1 MLARAPKLPGLLVAA
16 AFVLSAADPQAS
28 FTQPIQLASGP
39 ERTEIRL
46 QFDKPVRYEAG
57 RLRNPDRVYVDLF
70 DVSAKAGWSIPS
82 ISPGDPL
89 VQQIRTGRPAPNT
102 VRLVVD
108 LKSGADLSVVV
119 LKDPP
124 RLLVVLR
131 SEGLRPE
138 NAVVARASEPARAV
152 IAPSAPYRRQPN
164 AWFEAPLPPLGWI
177 NLPSMTPLPP
187 SLLPVPGAG
196 TIAPTAPPAAAPA
209 AVASSV
215 VVAPAAPVSPAAPA
229 VNPTNSTRRL
239 TIPRVE
245 HAPRIEDFLDGK
257 PNTQAV
263 EVRDFR
269 QQEPHDGSPVSQP
282 TGAYLAF
289 NDNKLFVTFVCH
301 DDPAAT
307 RAHMTKREDIGGDDT
322 VAVYLDP
329 FHDRHRAY
337 VFESNPLGIQRDA
350 IVTEGEEDAD
360 YNFDTVWDSEGRLTS
375 FGFVVQFA
383 IPFRSLRFSGASVQ
397 QWGIALARN
406 IPRNNEESYWPYI
419 TSKVQGLAQQM
430 ATMDG
435 LERISPGRNVQ
446 LIPYI
451 TASNSRFLASGPG
464 LTTSSDVRGG
474 VDGKVILKDALTFD
488 FTANPDFSQVESDDP
503 QVTVNQRYAV
513 YFPEKRPFFLDNSA
527 YFSTPV
533 NLFYSRRVVD
543 PNAGARLSGKVGPW
557 TLGFLA
563 TDDRAPGQSVDSSD
577 PLHGGLTP
585 IGVARVTREFGQQ
598 SSVGMFFSDR
608 QFGSSFNRV
617 YSLDWRL
624 KLNNNW
630 SVKTQAIRSYDRALD
645 GTRSVGSGLTAEA
658 VYSDRHLIYSG
669 SYTDFTP
676 GFRAPLGFIQRVD
689 LRQEAQY
696 VSYMWRPEHGPVTSF
711 GPTLNQT
718 LIFDHA
724 GRLSDWSGGAQF
736 DITFRGPT
744 RLSAYRY
751 QTYEYYLGQG
761 FHKAASGLSYYTAW
775 RRWLDLY
782 GSYAR
787 GDAVNYSPAAG
798 VQPFLGKSDA
808 AAFGATVH
816 LPRLRLEQ
824 YYLFSRLAG
833 GSTPGDLTVF
843 NNHVARSK
851 LNYQFSRALSLRAI
865 VDYYAQ
871 LPNESLVM
879 QTHLKQVTTDV
890 LLTYLI
896 HPGTAAYIGYTNRF
910 QNLVPDPLSPPTLVP
925 GGPPTFQTDRLFFVK
940 LSYLFHF

>member
-1 MLARAPKLPGLLVAA
+1 MLARAPKLPGLLIAA
-16 AFVLSAADPQAS
+16 ALALFAADPQAS
-28 FTQPIQLASGP
+28 LIPPLQLVSGP
-39 ERTEIRL
+39 GRTEIRL
-46 QFDKPVRYEAG
+46 QFDRPVRYEAS

-70 DVSAKAGWSIPS
+70 DVSAPFDWTGPS
-82 ISPGDPL
+82 AAPDDPL
-89 VQQIRTGRPAPNT
+89 VRRVRAGRPAPNT
-102 VRLVVD
+102 TRLVVD
-108 LKSGADLSVVV
+108 LKSGVDFSVDA
-119 LKDPP
+119 LTDPP
-124 RLLVVLR
+124 RLVVVLR
-131 SEGLRPE
+131 PEGLRPE
-138 NAVVARASEPARAV
+138 TAAVARGSEPAPVANP
-152 IAPSAPYRRQPN
+152 PSAPYRRAPN

-177 NLPSMTPLPP
+177 NLPSLTPLPP
-187 SLLPVPGAG
+187 SRLPVPGAG
-196 TIAPTAPPAAAPA
+196 TIGPTAPPATAPV
-209 AVASSV
+209 AVASSPV
-215 VVAPAAPVSPAAPA
+215 IAPVAPLIEAAPG
-229 VNPTNSTRRL
+229 VNPTDSARRL
-239 TIPRVE
+239 TIPRLE
-245 HAPRIEDFLDGK
+245 HAPRIEDFLDGN
-257 PNTQAV
+257 PRNQTV
-263 EVRDFR
+263 EVRGFLQR
-269 QQEPHDGSPVSQP
+269 EPHDGSPVSQP
-282 TGAYLAF
+282 TTTYLAF
-289 NDNKLFVTFVCH
+289 DDNNLFVIFVCH
-301 DDPAAT
+301 DDPAAI

-322 VAVYLDP
+322 VAVYLDT

-375 FGFVVQFA
+375 FGFVVQFS
-383 IPFRSLRFSGASVQ
+383 IPFKSLRFSGAKVQ

-419 TSKVQGLAQQM
+419 TAKVQGLAQQM
-430 ATMDG
+430 ATLDG

-464 LTTSSDVRGG
+464 LTTSNDVRGG

-503 QVTVNQRYAV
+503 QVTVNQRYEV

-585 IGVARVTREFGQQ
+585 IGVARVAREFGQQ

-608 QFGSSFNRV
+608 QFGTSFNRV

-689 LRQEAQY
+689 IRQEGQY
-696 VSYMWRPEHGPVTSF
+696 ASYMWRPDHGPVSSF
-711 GPTLNQT
+711 GPTLNQSF
-718 LIFDHA
+718 IFDHT
-724 GRLSDWSGGAQF
+724 GRLTDWSGGAQF

-761 FHKAASGLSYYTAW
+761 FHKAASGFSYYTAS

-782 GSYAR
+782 GSYAT
-787 GDAVNYSPAAG
+787 GNAVNYSPALG
-798 VQPFLGKSDA
+798 IEPFLARSDA
-808 AAFGATVH
+808 ASFGATVH

-833 GSTPGDLTVF
+833 GSTPDGLTVF
-843 NNHVARSK
+843 NNHIARSK

-865 VDYYAQ
+865 VDYYVQ
-871 LPNESLVM
+871 LPNESLVQ

-910 QNLVPDPLSPPTLVP
+910 QNLVPDPLSPPTLVS
-925 GGPPTFQTDRLFFVK
+925 GGPPTFQTDRLLFLK

>member
-1 MLARAPKLPGLLVAA
+1 MLAGAPKLFGLLIA
-16 AFVLSAADPQAS
+16 AFGLFAADPPAS
-28 FTQPIQLASGP
+28 LIEPLQIVSQP
-39 ERTEIRL
+39 ERTVIRL
-46 QFDKPVRYEAG
+46 QFDRPVRYEAG
-57 RLRNPDRVYVDLF
+57 HLRNPDRVYVDLF
-70 DVSAKAGWSIPS
+70 DVSAPGDWSIPS
-82 ISPGDPL
+82 VAPDNPL
-89 VQQIRTGRPAPNT
+89 VKLIRVGRPAPNT
-102 VRLVVD
+102 ARLVLD
-108 LKSGADLSVVV
+108 LKSGADFSVDA
-119 LKDPP
+119 LTDPP

-131 SEGLRPE
+131 PEGLRPE
-138 NAVVARASEPARAV
+138 STAVARASEPAPAANLART
-152 IAPSAPYRRQPN
+152 PSRREPK

-177 NLPSMTPLPP
+177 NLPSLTPLPL
-187 SLLPVPGAG
+187 SRLPVPGAS
-196 TIAPTAPPAAAPA
+196 TIAPTAPPTAAPI

-215 VVAPAAPVSPAAPA
+215 VVAPAAPLSPAAPG
-229 VNPTNSTRRL
+229 VNPTDSARQL

-245 HAPRIEDFLDGK
+245 HAPRIEDFLDGN
-257 PNTQAV
+257 PHTQAV
-263 EVRDFR
+263 EVRGFR
-269 QQEPHDGSPVSQP
+269 QREPHDGSPVSQP
-282 TGAYLAF
+282 TAAYLAF
-289 NDNKLFVTFVCH
+289 DDKNLFVTFVCH

-307 RAHMTKREDIGGDDT
+307 RAHMTKREDISGDDT
-322 VAVYLDP
+322 VAVYLDT

-375 FGFVVQFA
+375 FGFVVQFS
-383 IPFRSLRFSGASVQ
+383 IPFKSLRFSGASVQ

-419 TSKVQGLAQQM
+419 TSKLQGLAQQM
-430 ATMDG
+430 ATLDG

-446 LIPYI
+446 LMPYI
-451 TASNSRFLASGPG
+451 TTSNSRFLASGPR
-464 LTTSSDVRGG
+464 LTTSNDVRGG
-474 VDGKVILKDALTFD
+474 LDGKVILKDALTFD

-503 QVTVNQRYAV
+503 QVTVNQRYEV

-543 PNAGARLSGKVGPW
+543 PNAGGRLSGKVGPW
-557 TLGFLA
+557 TLGLLA
-563 TDDRAPGQSVDSSD
+563 TDDRAPGQSVDPSD

-585 IGVARVTREFGQQ
+585 IGVARVAREFGQQ
-598 SSVGMFFSDR
+598 SNVGMFFSDR

-658 VYSDRHLIYSG
+658 VYSDRHLVYSG
-669 SYTDFTP
+669 AYTDFTP
-676 GFRAPLGFIQRVD
+676 GFRTPLAFIQRVD
-689 LRQEAQY
+689 IRQEGQY
-696 VSYMWRPEHGPVTSF
+696 ASYMWRPEHGPVTSF
-711 GPTLNQT
+711 GPTLNQSF
-718 LIFDHA
+718 IFDHT
-724 GRLSDWSGGAQF
+724 GRLTDWSGGAQF
-736 DITFRGPT
+736 DISLRGPT
-744 RLSAYRY
+744 RLSAFRY

-761 FHKAASGLSYYTAW
+761 FHKGASGLSYYTAW
-775 RRWLDLY
+775 QRWLDLY
-782 GSYAR
+782 GSYSK
-787 GDAVNYSPAAG
+787 GDAVNYSPAPG
-798 VQPFLGKSDA
+798 IEPFLGRSDA

-833 GSTPGDLTVF
+833 GSTPAGLTVF
-843 NNHVARSK
+843 NSHVARSK

-865 VDYYAQ
+865 IDYYAQ
-871 LPNESLVM
+871 LPNESLV
-879 QTHLKQVTTDV
+879 QQIHLKQVTTDV

-910 QNLVPDPLSPPTLVP
+910 QNLVPDPVNPPNLVP
-925 GGPPTFQTDRLFFVK
+925 GGPPSFQTDRLLFVK

>member
-1 MLARAPKLPGLLVAA
+1 MLARAPKLPGLLIVVA
-16 AFVLSAADPQAS
+16 FGLSAADP
-28 FTQPIQLASGP
+28 LASLIQPLQVVSQPG
-39 ERTEIRL
+39 RTEIRL

-57 RLRNPDRVYVDLF
+57 RLHNPDRVYVDLF
-70 DVSAKAGWSIPS
+70 DVSAPGGWSIPS
-82 ISPGDPL
+82 VTPDDPL
-89 VQQIRTGRPAPNT
+89 VKRIRAGRPAPST
-102 VRLVVD
+102 ARLVVD
-108 LKSGADLSVVV
+108 LKSSADFSVDA
-119 LKDPP
+119 LTDPP

-131 SEGLRPE
+131 PEGLRPE
-138 NAVVARASEPARAV
+138 NAVMARASEPAPAAN
-152 IAPSAPYRRQPN
+152 APSAPYRREPN

-177 NLPSMTPLPP
+177 NLPSLTPLPP
-187 SLLPVPGAG
+187 SRLPVPGAG
-196 TIAPTAPPAAAPA
+196 TIAPAAPPAMAP
-209 AVASSV
+209 VPVPSSV
-215 VVAPAAPVSPAAPA
+215 VIAPATPLSPAAAA
-229 VNPTNSTRRL
+229 VNPTDSARLL

-245 HAPRIEDFLDGK
+245 HAPRIEDFLDGN
-257 PNTQAV
+257 PHTQAV
-263 EVRDFR
+263 EVRGFR
-269 QQEPHDGSPVSQP
+269 QREPHDGSPVSQP
-282 TGAYLAF
+282 TATYLAF
-289 NDNKLFVTFVCH
+289 NDNNLFVIFVCH

-307 RAHMTKREDIGGDDT
+307 RAHMSKREDIGGDDT
-322 VAVYLDP
+322 VAVYLDT

-375 FGFVVQFA
+375 FGFVVQFS
-383 IPFRSLRFSGASVQ
+383 IPFKSLRFSGSTVQ
-397 QWGIALARN
+397 EWGIALSRN
-406 IPRNNEESYWPYI
+406 IPRNNEESYWPSV

-430 ATMDG
+430 ATLDG

-446 LIPYI
+446 LTPYI

-464 LTTSSDVRGG
+464 LTTSNDVRGG
-474 VDGKVILKDALTFD
+474 LDGKVILKDALTFD

-503 QVTVNQRYAV
+503 QVTVNQRYEV

-533 NLFYSRRVVD
+533 NLFYSRQVVD

-557 TLGFLA
+557 TLGLLA
-563 TDDRAPGQSVDSSD
+563 TDDRAPGQSVDPSD

-585 IGVARVTREFGQQ
+585 IGVARVAREFGQQ

-630 SVKTQAIRSYDRALD
+630 SVKAQAIRSYDRALD
-645 GTRSVGSGLTAEA
+645 GTRSVGLGLTGEA
-658 VYSDRHLIYSG
+658 VYSDRHVVYSG
-669 SYTDFTP
+669 AYTDFTP

-689 LRQEAQY
+689 IRQEGQFA
-696 VSYMWRPEHGPVTSF
+696 SYTWRPEHGPVTSF
-711 GPTLNQT
+711 GPALNQS
-718 LIFDHA
+718 LIFDHT
-724 GRLSDWSGGAQF
+724 GRLTDWSGGAQF
-736 DITFRGPT
+736 DISFRGPA

-761 FHKAASGLSYYTAW
+761 FHKAASGLSYYMAW

-782 GSYAR
+782 GSYAK
-787 GDAVNYSPAAG
+787 GDAVNYSPAEG
-798 VQPFLGKSDA
+798 ILPFLGRSDA
-808 AAFGATVH
+808 AAFGATIH

-824 YYLFSRLAG
+824 YYLLSRLAG
-833 GSTPGDLTVF
+833 GSTPGGLTVF
-843 NNHVARSK
+843 NNHIVRSK
-851 LNYQFSRALSLRAI
+851 LNYQFSRALSMRAI

-879 QTHLKQVTTDV
+879 QTHLKQVTADV

-896 HPGTAAYIGYTNRF
+896 HPGTAAYFGYSNRF
-910 QNLVPDPLSPPTLVP
+910 QNLVSDPLNPPNLVT
-925 GGPPTFQTDRLFFVK
+925 GGPPTFQTDRLLFVK

>member
-1 MLARAPKLPGLLVAA
+1 MLARAPKLPGLLASA
-16 AFVLSAADPQAS
+16 LLVLSAADPQGTLIEPLQIVS
-28 FTQPIQLASGP
+28 QPG
-39 ERTEIRL
+39 RTEIRL
-46 QFDKPVRYEAG
+46 RFDRPVRYQAD

-70 DVSAKAGWSIPS
+70 DMSAPAGWNIPS
-82 ISPGDPL
+82 VAPDDAFIKR
-89 VQQIRTGRPAPNT
+89 VRAGRPAPNT
-102 VRLVVD
+102 TRLVVD
-108 LKSGADLSVVV
+108 LKPGADFSVDA
-119 LKDPP
+119 LTDPP

-131 SEGLRPE
+131 PEGLRPE
-138 NAVVARASEPARAV
+138 SAVVARASEPAPA
-152 IAPSAPYRRQPN
+152 AKPPSAPSRREPN

-187 SLLPVPGAG
+187 SRLPVPGVG
-196 TIAPTAPPAAAPA
+196 TTAPIAPRATAPV

-215 VVAPAAPVSPAAPA
+215 VVAPATPLSPAASSA
-229 VNPTNSTRRL
+229 NATDSARGL

-245 HAPRIEDFLDGK
+245 HAPRIEDFLDGN
-257 PNTQAV
+257 PHAQAV
-263 EVRDFR
+263 EVRGFR
-269 QQEPHDGSPVSQP
+269 QREPHDGSVVSQP
-282 TGAYLAF
+282 TAAYLAF
-289 NDNKLFVTFVCH
+289 DDNNLFVIFVCH
-301 DDPAAT
+301 DDPTAT
-307 RAHMTKREDIGGDDT
+307 RAHMSKREDIGGDDT
-322 VAVYLDP
+322 VALYLDT

-375 FGFVVQFA
+375 FGFVVQFS
-383 IPFRSLRFSGASVQ
+383 IPFKSLRFSGANVQ
-397 QWGIALARN
+397 EWGIALART

-419 TSKVQGLAQQM
+419 TSKVQGLVQQM
-430 ATMDG
+430 ATLEG

-446 LIPYI
+446 LTPYI
-451 TASNSRFLASGPG
+451 TASNSRFLAAGPG
-464 LTTSSDVRGG
+464 LTTSNDVRGG

-503 QVTVNQRYAV
+503 QVTVNQRYEV

-563 TDDRAPGQSVDSSD
+563 TDDRAPGQSVDPSD
-577 PLHGGLTP
+577 PLHGQLTP
-585 IGVARVTREFGQQ
+585 IGVARVAREFGQQ

-608 QFGSSFNRV
+608 QLGSSFNRV
-617 YSLDWRL
+617 YSVDWRM

-630 SVKTQAIRSYDRALD
+630 SVKAQAIRSYDRALD
-645 GTRSVGSGLTAEA
+645 GTRSVGSGLTTEA

-689 LRQEAQY
+689 IRQEVQY
-696 VSYMWRPEHGPVTSF
+696 ASYMWRPEHGPVTSF
-711 GPTLNQT
+711 GPTLNQA
-718 LIFDHA
+718 LIFDHT
-724 GRLSDWSGGAQF
+724 GRLTDWSGGAQF
-736 DITFRGPT
+736 DVSFRGPI

-761 FHKAASGLSYYTAW
+761 FHKAASEVSYYMAW
-775 RRWLDLY
+775 RKWLDLY
-782 GSYAR
+782 GSCAE
-787 GDAVNYSPAAG
+787 GDAVNYSPASG
-798 VQPFLGKSDA
+798 IQPFLAKSDA

-833 GSTPGDLTVF
+833 GSTPGGLTVF
-843 NNHVARSK
+843 NNHIARSK

-865 VDYYAQ
+865 IDYYAQ
-871 LPNESLVM
+871 LPNESLVQ

-896 HPGTAAYIGYTNRF
+896 HPGTAAYFGYTNSF
-910 QNLVPDPLSPPTLVP
+910 QNLVPDPLNPPNLVP
-925 GGPPTFQTDRLFFVK
+925 GGPPMFQTDRLLFVK
-940 LSYLFHF
+940 FSYLFHF